1 MGVGSLWLHLL
12 AVVGGE
18 GVKFKIFSFAPN
30 DLKSPKKQHVF
41 YYFFYKGGM
50 GGWVK
55 SLIENSINFL
65 IEVDITLLSRSGQYN
80 MISDNL

>member
-1 MGVGSLWLHLL
+1 MIGGSNWGCQWLVVVVGVGSLWLHLL

-55 SLIENSINFL
+55 SLIENSINFF
-65 IEVDITLLSRSGQYN
+65 
-80 MISDNL
+80 